1 MTVAGAAASAL
12 SGGAPG
18 ARLRALIDAPEILVA
33 PGAYD
38 AITARVI
45 EQAGFSAVYMTGAG
59 TVNAH
64 LGVPD
69 IALGSLT
76 EFVENAGRIADA
88 VRVPV
93 FCDADT
99 GFGNATG
106 VLRAVRAF
114 EGAGVAGLHL
124 EDQESPKRCGH
135 LDGKTLVPV
144 AEMVGKVRAACDA
157 RRDDSFVVIARTDA
171 AAVEGVSGAI
181 ERAGAYAE
189 AGADVIF
196 TEALTTPEEFGAFA
210 AAGVGRPLLANMTE
224 FGKTPYLSAS
234 QFEELGYAAV
244 IFPMMAFRLMLKAVT
259 DGVAELARMGTQRE
273 LLDRMATRTE
283 LYDVVDY
290 PAWQAAEAD
299 YLGG

>member
-1 MTVAGAAASAL
+1 MSAVGTPAPAARR
-12 SGGAPG
+12 GPPG
-18 ARLRALIDAPEILVA
+18 RRLRALVDAPEILVA

-45 EQAGFSAVYMTGAG
+45 ERAGFPAVYMTGAG

-76 EFVENAGRIADA
+76 EFVRTPAASPTA
-88 VRVPV
+88 SSVPV

-114 EGAGVAGLHL
+114 ERAGVAGLHL

-144 AEMVGKVRAACDA
+144 TEMVGKVRAACDA
-157 RRDDSFVVIARTDA
+157 RRDESFVVIARTDA
-171 AAVEGVSGAI
+171 AAVEGFAGAI
-181 ERAGAYAE
+181 ERAGAYVE

-196 TEALTTPEEFGAFA
+196 TEALTTPRSSGRSPRPGSA
-210 AAGVGRPLLANMTE
+210 ARCW
-224 FGKTPYLSAS
+224 
-234 QFEELGYAAV
+234 
-244 IFPMMAFRLMLKAVT
+244 
-259 DGVAELARMGTQRE
+259 
-273 LLDRMATRTE
+273 RT
-283 LYDVVDY
+283 
-290 PAWQAAEAD
+290 
-299 YLGG
+299 